1 MRLSGIQGIA
11 GVIMAFDYSQFM
23 DMGQEM
29 IAEYGREATFRHS
42 VQTYNPVVGKPVEEI
57 EEQRANAVMS
67 SPDEKAL
74 AGGTIQIGDGMLLVS
89 GKELAKEPLPND
101 RVLFGG
107 QEWSVVSVAKVA
119 PDATAILYKVYIRR
133 A

>member
-1 MRLSGIQGIA
+1 MRFPGIYNIA
-11 GVIMAFDYSQFM
+11 GVNMSFDYSQFM

-29 IAEYGREATFRHS
+29 IAEYGREAVFRHS
-42 VQTYNPVVGKPVEEI
+42 AQTYNPVVGRAAEEI
-57 EEQRANAVMS
+57 GEQRANAVMS

-74 AGGTIQIGDGMLLVS
+74 AGGTVQTGDGMLLVS
-89 GKELAKEPLPND
+89 GKELGKEPMVND

-107 QEWSVVSVAKVA
+107 QEWGVVSVSRVA
-119 PDATAILYKVYIRR
+119 PNAAAILYKIYIRR